1 MITQTG
7 DVRKN
12 PRKERELLQPMQ
24 PRWRANRPSES
35 WTRPC
40 DRNFEDRAVRSSPET
55 ARHVS
60 TPSPLRF
67 GARRA
72 RTGRESPAVCDVAGT
87 RLDASSL
94 RSIAGSTF
102 EVAPEAIVDPDPT
115 AADLSSHSQ
124 RGRASGAHLSVR
136 SGSSGLDEREMDQP
150 QALVLR

>member
-1 MITQTG
+1 M
-7 DVRKN
+7 
-12 PRKERELLQPMQ
+12 
-24 PRWRANRPSES
+24 RAQLRGPGG
-35 WTRPC
+35 PY
-40 DRNFEDRAVRSSPET
+40 FEDRAVRSSPET

-60 TPSPLRF
+60 ISSPLRF

-72 RTGRESPAVCDVAGT
+72 RTGSESPAVCDVVGT

-102 EVAPEAIVDPDPT
+102 EVAPEALVDPDPT

-124 RGRASGAHLSVR
+124 RGRASVAHLSVR
-136 SGSSGLDEREMDQP
+136 SGSSGLLDERELDQL